1 MAEPLEQ
8 KLAWLEDQRR
18 KDADFLRTLASR
30 LEALEHSTA
39 ANSRQLQEI
48 SGELARLGALAVR
61 IGKVDE
67 ALSKHRQEVAHQLS
81 LADERRT
88 EREKQ
93 LEQTRRSERE
103 ETARAIESFRQELL
117 KLNAVEE
124 WLIGRRDEEMRLTRI
139 HDSLAKQ
146 VDGLVAQDDLRQRS
160 IESLEVTQG
169 NDTRKIAELQAEVS
183 DLRVR
188 NEGLRGGIDVL
199 EDGIRRLEIRLND
212 LTASERERREL
223 QTLWIEQQGLRMID
237 IDKGW
242 KDQERKFTA
251 MEKQAA
257 EIGERAAT
265 YEETQ
270 RSMVQ
275 LRLEVQASLEMM
287 QRRAGEIAELQRLG
301 DERLKGEWAR
311 FQADDQKRW
320 NTYRLTAEEQWRDH
334 TRRHEKAAGDVEG
347 TATSLARLEQELE
360 ALEQSQMEALSELLT
375 AFQHWASTMDRNR
388 RG

>member
-257 EIGERAAT
+257 EIGERAAA